1 MKYFPL
7 LLLFLIGACSPEKKV
22 LELTLD
28 QKLRVVIDT
37 AIKEKMNDPSSF
49 EFVSMEIDTVSVRDT
64 IERGMDRKYHTISSM
79 DIDFARNDIIRTESW
94 VRSGLKNRQELIND
108 KIVLDSLIR
117 TKAMDSLEYIS
128 AMSKITPAMENE
140 LVWYHV
146 YFNYRGRN
154 AFNALIKKQ
163 IVFDINKDFTIYRVF
178 DR

>member
-7 LLLFLIGACSPEKKV
+7 FLLFLIGACSTEKKV
-22 LELTLD
+22 PQLTLD
-28 QKLRVVIDT
+28 QKLRAVIDT

-64 IERGMDRKYHTISSM
+64 IERAIDRKFHKIS
-79 DIDFARNDIIRTESW
+79 A
-94 VRSGLKNRQELIND
+94 
-108 KIVLDSLIR
+108 LDSLIR
-117 TKAMDSLEYIS
+117 TKERDSLEYLS
-128 AMSKITPAMENE
+128 EMSKITLAMENE

-163 IVFDINKDFTIYRVF
+163 IVFDINKDFTIYQVF